1 MLNIYKIDIEYNNFL
16 RSFDNKVSKNYDE
29 KERRPYIGLLISIN
43 DFYYFAPLSSP
54 KAKHKKMNNMLD
66 FEKIENGKYGAINFN
81 NMIPVKLNFAEP
93 IIIKNEKDLK
103 YKDLLNNQYLW
114 INKNEAKL
122 TKKAKKLYDLYKNNK
137 LDNFVKSR
145 CCNFT
150 LLEEKCELYIPEF
163 YIYQDKEQG
172 KLELFT
178 EEKNED
184 RYNLYGKIEVPNNQI
199 GIVIGVKQLSDKTTF
214 ALIDEEDKNQS
225 FYSTITNKVYETINK
240 LNEEVQS
247 ISQ

>member
-1 MLNIYKIDIEYNNFL
+1 MLKFYTLDNKYNNYL
-16 RSFDNKVSKNYDE
+16 KSFDRNVMSNYNTNTE
-29 KERRPYIGLLISIN
+29 RPYVGLLFKIKN
-43 DFYYFAPLSSP
+43 FNYYAPMTSP
-54 KAKHKKMNNMLD
+54 KPKHLTMKNMLD
-66 FEKIENGKYGAINFN
+66 FEKIDNGLYGAINLN
-81 NMIPVKLNFAEP
+81 NMIPVRQKVLSY
-93 IIIKNEKDLK
+93 IDIDSITDIQYKN
-103 YKDLLNNQYLW
+103 LLNNQFRW
-114 INKNEAKL
+114 ISKNNERIID
-122 TKKAKKLYDLYKNNK
+122 KANKLYDFFVSNTLNNSIKN
-137 LDNFVKSR
+137 R

-150 LLEEKCELYIPEF
+150 LLEEKCKLYIPEF

-184 RYNLYGKIEVPNNQI
+184 RYNLYGKIEVPKDQI

-214 ALIDEEDKNQS
+214 ALIDEDDRNRS